1 VRISIVLP
9 VLNEA
14 TDIERLLLQVLDQE
28 PPPGGFEILVA
39 DGGSSDGTRDIVRAL
54 AERHAN
60 LTLLENPARRSSAG
74 RNAGAQAA
82 TGDVVLFIDGHCSL
96 PRRDYL
102 ERVAALFA
110 STNADCLCRPQP
122 LSRLA
127 GEGWGAAVAAARH
140 SFLGHNAGSDIYAG
154 KAGFTD
160 PRSAGAAYRRAVWVD
175 LGGYDERFDACED
188 VEFNHRVAVAGL
200 RSYVHPDLAV
210 DYRPRST
217 PGGLLRQMVRYGRG
231 RARLMAKY
239 PGTAPLPLL
248 VITGVALA
256 AILVLPFLGAVPVL
270 AGLGALAGAWLLL
283 VGIESVRGGRSW
295 DERGRIA
302 VAFTAIHLGL
312 TAGFWR
318 GIAEWRR
325 FRRPAPA
332 RKAGGEER
340 RVPV

>member
-1 VRISIVLP
+1 
-9 VLNEA
+9 
-14 TDIERLLLQVLDQE
+14 
-28 PPPGGFEILVA
+28 
-39 DGGSSDGTRDIVRAL
+39 
-54 AERHAN
+54 
-60 LTLLENPARRSSAG
+60 
-74 RNAGAQAA
+74 
-82 TGDVVLFIDGHCSL
+82 
-96 PRRDYL
+96 
-102 ERVAALFA
+102 
-110 STNADCLCRPQP
+110 
-122 LSRLA
+122 
-127 GEGWGAAVAAARH
+127 
-140 SFLGHNAGSDIYAG
+140 
-154 KAGFTD
+154 
-160 PRSAGAAYRRAVWVD
+160 
-175 LGGYDERFDACED
+175 
-188 VEFNHRVAVAGL
+188 
-200 RSYVHPDLAV
+200 
-210 DYRPRST
+210 
-217 PGGLLRQMVRYGRG
+217 
-231 RARLMAKY
+231 MAKY

-302 VAFTAIHLGL
+302 VAFTAIYLGL